1 LKLISENVL
10 STENRDESYLI
21 VNIDNH
27 LTKAI
32 YIDSSGEDYFI
43 RGKGETPT
51 TVDPPDLDV
60 TVGLRRVV
68 VDLGNSLGKELWG
81 DKGPSNKQRFLC
93 SSSTSG
99 GLHMTVAGVVRRISA
114 ESAERAALGAGALL
128 MDVLS
133 INDGR
138 PNYKKIARMRSLRPD
153 MFLLAGGTDGGA
165 VSQVIDMATLVDTAD
180 VRPRFGSGYKLPVI
194 YAGNI
199 AIRDRISKT
208 LTEERY
214 ATRVVENVRPN
225 IEKENLGPAR
235 EGIYDSYMEHVI
247 IHSPGYDKLVNWV
260 DGHIIPT
267 QAAIGRLLYAYAEKR
282 RANLLAVDVGGA
294 TTDVYSVYGSV
305 FNRSLNADI
314 GMTYGILNV
323 MKEAGIQNVM
333 RWIPEEMS
341 EKKVRNIIANIM
353 ALQPRSLSEEEAMV
367 QRACAREAIML
378 GLLQHRKIASK
389 LKGVRVK
396 LSLDNIFEQEIE
408 FSLVDPMNT
417 QILIGRGKIFDNN
430 NTEGEAALLLIDAV
444 QPEGVTE
451 IMVDTS
457 SILPHLGMLLERNKD
472 AALGLMSTKS
482 LRKLGTCLAPKG
494 TGKEGADVMRLR
506 MTYSDG
512 DTIEETI
519 HLGEVKSQPLSAGE
533 SATIEATPTGRF
545 DVGKGRGKRL
555 VVEVSGGEHGVIID
569 ARGRPLTIPKENEVL
584 ALWREA
590 LKGEEAT

>member
-1 LKLISENVL
+1 M

-27 LTKAI
+27 LTKVI
-32 YIDSSGEDYFI
+32 YIDSSGEDYII
-43 RGKGETPT
+43 RGKGEAPT

-60 TVGLRRVV
+60 TVGLGRVV

-81 DKGPSNKQRFLC
+81 DGRPSDNQRFLC

-99 GLHMTVAGVVRRISA
+99 GLHMTVAGVIRSISA

-128 MDVLS
+128 MDVFS
-133 INDGR
+133 IDDRR
-138 PNYKKIARMRSLRPD
+138 PNYKKIAKMRSLRPD

-165 VSQVIDMATLVDTAD
+165 VSQVIDMTTLVDTAD
-180 VRPRFGSGYKLPVI
+180 IRPRFGSGYKLPVI

-199 AIRDRISKT
+199 EIRDSITKT
-208 LTEERY
+208 LTEDRY
-214 ATRVVENVRPN
+214 ATRVVENVRPD
-225 IEKENLGPAR
+225 IDRENLGPAR

-247 IHSPGYDKLVNWV
+247 IHSPGYDKLESWV
-260 DGHIIPT
+260 DGHIIPM
-267 QAAIGRLLYAYAEKR
+267 QAAIGRLLYAYAEER
-282 RANLLAVDVGGA
+282 RANLLAVDIGGA
-294 TTDVYSVYGSV
+294 TADVYSVYGSV

-323 MKEAGIQNVM
+323 MKEAGVQNVM

-341 EKKVRNIIANIM
+341 EKKVRNIIANVM
-353 ALQPRSLSEEEAMV
+353 ALQSKTPSEEETMV
-367 QRACAREAIML
+367 QRACAREAIRL
-378 GLLQHRKIASK
+378 GLIQHRKIASK

-396 LSLDNIFEQEIE
+396 RSIANILQQDIE

-417 QILIGRGKIFDNN
+417 QMLIGRGKIFDNN
-430 NTEGEAALLLIDAV
+430 TTEGEATLLLIDAV

-451 IMVDTS
+451 IMVDRS

-472 AALGLMSTKS
+472 AALGLMSTES
-482 LRKLGTCLAPKG
+482 LRRLGTCLAPKG
-494 TGKEGADVMRLR
+494 TGREGADVMRLR
-506 MTYSDG
+506 MTYTDG
-512 DTIEETI
+512 DTVEEMVR
-519 HLGEVKSQPLSAGE
+519 LGEVKSRPLGAEE

-555 VVEVSGGEHGVIID
+555 VVEVTGGVHGVIID
-569 ARGRPLTIPKENEVL
+569 ARGRPLTIPEEKEVL
-584 ALWREA
+584 ASWTEA
-590 LKGEEAT
+590 LKG

>member
-1 LKLISENVL
+1 LKLISGKVL

-32 YIDSSGEDYFI
+32 YIDSSGEDYVI
-43 RGKGETPT
+43 RGKGEAPT

-60 TVGLRRVV
+60 TVGLERVV

-81 DKGPSNKQRFLC
+81 DGRPTDNQRFLC

-99 GLHMTVAGVVRRISA
+99 GLYMTVAGVIRRISA

-128 MDVLS
+128 MDVFS
-133 INDGR
+133 IDDNR
-138 PNYKKIARMRSLRPD
+138 PDYKKIARMRSLRPD

-165 VSQVIDMATLVDTAD
+165 VSQVIDIATLVDTAD
-180 VRPRFGSGYKLPVI
+180 IRPRFGSSYKLPVI
-194 YAGNI
+194 YAGNVE
-199 AIRDRISKT
+199 IRDRVSKT

-214 ATRVVENVRPN
+214 ATRVVENVRPI
-225 IEKENLGPAR
+225 IERENLGPAR

-247 IHSPGYDKLVNWV
+247 IHSPGYDKLVGWI

-267 QAAIGRLLYAYAEKR
+267 QAAIGRLLYAYAEERK
-282 RANLLAVDVGGA
+282 ANLLAVDIGGA
-294 TTDVYSVYGSV
+294 TTDVYSVYGGV

-323 MKEAGIQNVM
+323 MKQAGVQNVM

-341 EKKVRNIIANIM
+341 EKKVRNIIANVM
-353 ALQPRSLSEEEAMV
+353 ALQPQVPSEEEAMV
-367 QRACAREAIML
+367 QRACAREAIRL

-396 LSLDNIFEQEIE
+396 RSIADIFDQNIE

-417 QILIGRGKIFDNN
+417 QVLIGRGKIFDNN
-430 NTEGEAALLLIDAV
+430 STGGEAALLLIDAV

-451 IMVDTS
+451 IMVDRS
-457 SILPHLGMLLERNKD
+457 SVLPHLGMLLESNKD
-472 AALGLMSTKS
+472 AALGLLSTES
-482 LRKLGTCLAPKG
+482 LRRLGTCLAPKG
-494 TGKEGADVMRLR
+494 TGREGADVMRLR
-506 MTYSDG
+506 MTYTDG
-512 DTIEETI
+512 DTVEETVR
-519 HLGEVKSQPLSAGE
+519 LGEVKSLPLGAGE

-545 DVGKGRGKRL
+545 DVGKGRGKSL
-555 VVEVSGGEHGVIID
+555 VVEVTGGVHGVIID
-569 ARGRPLTIPKENEVL
+569 ARGRPLTIPEEKEVL
-584 ALWREA
+584 ASWTEA
-590 LKGEEAT
+590 LKGEEAA